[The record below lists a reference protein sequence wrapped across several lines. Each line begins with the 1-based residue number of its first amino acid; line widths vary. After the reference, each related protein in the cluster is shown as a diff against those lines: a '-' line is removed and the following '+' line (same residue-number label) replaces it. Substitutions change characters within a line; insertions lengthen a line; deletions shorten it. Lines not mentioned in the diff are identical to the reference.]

1 MFKLAD
7 LMERDTEKLAQLERC
22 VCDIPS
28 IADRQLEYRKGNQDG

>member
-22 VCDIPS
+22 VTEVTS
-28 IADRQLEYRKGNQDG
+28 VADR

>member
-22 VCDIPS
+22 VSDITS
-28 IADRQLEYRKGNQDG
+28 VADGQLEHWKGN